1 MTELPFWER
10 NLIYRVRS
18 GSRAYGLERP
28 DSDEDTRGVC
38 IPPVEYLLGLQTFE
52 QHEDE
57 TQNHTVFA
65 LAKFVRLALDAN
77 PNIIETLYTDPQHV
91 LCINRHG
98 ERLVAARS
106 LFLSRRV
113 GERFS
118 GYAIDQLQRMERHH
132 RWLVD
137 PPASPPRPEE
147 FGARDVG
154 GRYRWPH
161 SDAER
166 AYRAAA
172 KHWANY
178 QAWLRNRNPARAE
191 LEARYGYD
199 TKHAM
204 HLLRLLRMGEEIL
217 REGVVRVLRP
227 DAEWL
232 LMVRNGALTYDQVL
246 TYAAEH
252 KARLAATTAQ
262 SPLPEEPD
270 EKAADRLL
278 IELQTEYLFSGN
290 AANPGDTDSEG
301 SRGLT

>member
-1 MTELPFWER
+1 
-10 NLIYRVRS
+10 
-18 GSRAYGLERP
+18 
-28 DSDEDTRGVC
+28 
-38 IPPVEYLLGLQTFE
+38 
-52 QHEDE
+52 
-57 TQNHTVFA
+57 
-65 LAKFVRLALDAN
+65 
-77 PNIIETLYTDPQHV
+77 
-91 LCINRHG
+91 
-98 ERLVAARS
+98 
-106 LFLSRRV
+106 
-113 GERFS
+113 
-118 GYAIDQLQRMERHH
+118 
-132 RWLVD
+132 
-137 PPASPPRPEE
+137 
-147 FGARDVG
+147 
-154 GRYRWPH
+154 
-161 SDAER
+161 
-166 AYRAAA
+166 
-172 KHWANY
+172 
-178 QAWLRNRNPARAE
+178 
-191 LEARYGYD
+191 
-199 TKHAM
+199 M

>member
-1 MTELPFWER
+1 
-10 NLIYRVRS
+10 VRS

-57 TQNHTVFA
+57 TQNHTAFA

-77 PNIIETLYTDPQHV
+77 PNIIETLYTDPQHI

-161 SDAER
+161 TDAER

-252 KARLAATTAQ
+252 KARLAATTAH

-278 IELQTEYLFSGN
+278 IELQSEYLFGGN
-290 AANPGDTDSEG
+290 AASPADTDSEG
-301 SRGLT
+301 SRSLT

>member
-1 MTELPFWER
+1 MTELPFWES

-18 GSRAYGLERP
+18 GSRAYGLDRP

-38 IPPVEYLLGLQTFE
+38 IPPIPYLLGLRTFE

-57 TQNHTVFA
+57 THNHTVFA

-77 PNIIETLYTDPQHV
+77 PNIIETLYTDPEH
-91 LCINRHG
+91 LLYINRYG
-98 ERLVAARS
+98 EQLVAARGR
-106 LFLSRRV
+106 LLSRRV

-137 PPASPPRPEE
+137 PPAGPPAPEE

-172 KHWANY
+172 RHWSNY
-178 QAWLRNRNPARAE
+178 QVWLRNRNPARAE
-191 LEARYGYD
+191 LEARHGYD

-217 REGVVRVLRP
+217 GEGRVRVLRP

-232 LMVRNGALTYDQVL
+232 LAVRDGALTYDEVL

-252 KARLAATTAQ
+252 KARLAAMIAH
-262 SPLPEEPD
+262 SPLPEAPD
-270 EKAADRLL
+270 EQAADRLL
-278 IELQTEYLFSGN
+278 IHLQSEYLFG
-290 AANPGDTDSEG
+290 
-301 SRGLT
+301 

>member
-1 MTELPFWER
+1 MAEPPFWER
-10 NLIYRVRS
+10 NLIYRVLS
-18 GSRAYGLERP
+18 GSRAYGLDRP

-38 IPPVEYLLGLQTFE
+38 IPPAEYLLGLQTFE

-91 LCINRHG
+91 LFINRYG
-98 ERLVAARS
+98 ERLVAARDR
-106 LFLSRRV
+106 FLSRRV

-118 GYAIDQLQRMERHH
+118 GYAIDQLQRMARHH

-137 PPASPPRPEE
+137 PPDHAPAPEE

-172 KHWANY
+172 RHWANY
-178 QAWLRNRNPARAE
+178 RAWLANRNPVRAE

-199 TKHAM
+199 TKHAT

-232 LMVRNGALTYDQVL
+232 LAVRNGALTYDAVL
-246 TYAAEH
+246 ALAAEH
-252 KARLAATTAQ
+252 QARLAAVIAS
-262 SPLPEEPD
+262 SPLPAEPAVT
-270 EKAADRLL
+270 AADALL
-278 IELQTEYLFSGN
+278 IELQTEFLLGAQS
-290 AANPGDTDSEG
+290 
-301 SRGLT
+301 SRVNGQPTFARP

>member
-18 GSRAYGLERP
+18 GSRAYGLARP

-38 IPPVEYLLGLQTFE
+38 IPPAEYLLGLRSFE

-57 TQNHTVFA
+57 TQNHTIFA

-91 LCINRHG
+91 LYLDGYG
-98 ERLVAARS
+98 ERLVAARG

-118 GYAIDQLQRMERHH
+118 GYAIDQLGRMARHH

-137 PPASPPRPEE
+137 PPAGPPAPEE
-147 FGARDVG
+147 FGARDIG

-172 KHWANY
+172 KHWSNY
-178 QAWLRNRNPARAE
+178 QAWLRDRNPARAE

-204 HLLRLLRMGEEIL
+204 HLLRLLRVGEEIL

-232 LMVRNGALTYDQVL
+232 LAVRNGALTYDQVL

-252 KARLAATTAQ
+252 KARLAATIAH
-262 SPLPEEPD
+262 SPLREEPD
-270 EKAADRLL
+270 EQAADRLL
-278 IELQTEYLFSGN
+278 IELQTEYLFGRS
-290 AANPGDTDSEG
+290 AASPAGANHTVS
-301 SRGLT
+301 